1 MICCLMV
8 GLAET
13 VLGLAE
19 PFQYLP
25 APVESASAAGI
36 LGKPNVGGNIV
47 DLRNRSIPLG
57 LGLATV
63 AAAQVVKGREGQGG
77 KLVRTC

>member
-1 MICCLMV
+1 MM
-8 GLAET
+8 GLAVA
-13 VLGLAE
+13 VLGLAV

-25 APVESASAAGI
+25 SPVETAAAAGK
-36 LGKPNVGGNIV
+36 LGKPNVGGSIV

-63 AAAQVVKGREGQGG
+63 VAALVV
-77 KLVRTC
+77 

>member
-1 MICCLMV
+1 M
-8 GLAET
+8 A
-13 VLGLAE
+13 VLGLAV

-25 APVESASAAGI
+25 APVESASAAGL

-57 LGLATV
+57 LGLASV
-63 AAAQVVKGREGQGG
+63 AAAQRGN
-77 KLVRTC
+77 TCPHLLKQCYRPFALERAC